1 MVDVFCEYKDSEKT
15 QNSKYLFKMK
25 NKKICN
31 ICGLEKDFSDFHK
44 WKYGPDGFK
53 RECKKCRKI
62 ETTKYYLQNSESIK
76 DKASTYRKEHPEKVK
91 EVKKK
96 IYERK
101 KESILNQQSN
111 YKKQNRKNIT
121 QKNLE
126 RRKTDPIHHLK
137 HIMNSRI
144 RMFLKSK
151 KLTKTNKTFTIVGCT
166 PYELKEHL
174 ERKFTEGMSWN
185 NQGYWH
191 IDHIIPL
198 SSAKNKEEIYKLCHY
213 TNLQPLWAEDN
224 LKKGSKIK
232 SLNL

>member
-1 MVDVFCEYKDSEKT
+1 MSFVFCEYKDSEKT

-44 WKYGPDGFK
+44 WKYGPDGLK
-53 RECKKCRKI
+53 RECKECRKI
-62 ETTKYYLQNSESIK
+62 ETNKYYLQNSESIK
-76 DKASTYRKEHPEKVK
+76 DKVSTYRKEHPEKVK

-101 KESILNQQSN
+101 KESILKHQSD
-111 YKKQNRKNIT
+111 YRKKNRKDIT
-121 QKNLE
+121 RKNLE

-137 HIMNSRI
+137 HIMNSRL
-144 RMFLKSK
+144 RMFLKSR
-151 KLTKTNKTFTIVGCT
+151 KLSKTNKTFTIVGCT
-166 PYELKEHL
+166 PSELKEHL
-174 ERKFTEGMSWN
+174 EKNFYDGMTWE
-185 NQGYWH
+185 NQGKWH

-198 SSAKNKEEIYKLCHY
+198 SSATNEEEVYKLCHY

-224 LKKGSKIK
+224 LKKSNKIV
-232 SLNL
+232 